1 MLSYARKS
9 YGKAELYATF
19 HTVEREHAGAILS
32 QRFDVIVCVRLMQR
46 VPNDIR
52 RRMLKQISLLG
63 DHAIISFGIDS
74 AYQRLRYRVRRAFIG
89 REQEGMETRLDIR
102 RTHSLLSEFF
112 VVQKIGRASWRER
125 MGQYGLNWVVAG

>member
-1 MLSYARKS
+1 
-9 YGKAELYATF
+9 
-19 HTVEREHAGAILS
+19 
-32 QRFDVIVCVRLMQR
+32 MQR

-112 VVQKIGRASWRER
+112 VVQKVRRVAP
-125 MGQYGLNWVVAG
+125 GLSSEWIYLVTPRQPDVPALRYR